1 MGEITILAHSG
12 RQDYIMGDYAKIR
25 SFGREMDNNR
35 TIVQYVQ
42 NWKQPKA

>member
-42 NWKQPKA
+42 N